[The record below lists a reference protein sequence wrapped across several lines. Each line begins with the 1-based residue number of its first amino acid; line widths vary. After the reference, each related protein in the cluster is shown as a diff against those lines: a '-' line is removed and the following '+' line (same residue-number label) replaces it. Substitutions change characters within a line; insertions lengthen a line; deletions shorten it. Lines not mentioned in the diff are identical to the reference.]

1 MAYQKTEWK
10 AGDLI
15 TAERLNNNED
25 QTEANAKAIE
35 DLQDVPAPT
44 NGNDGKSA
52 YQIWLDAGNTGDEAA
67 FLASLKGEAGAAGK
81 DGAPGK
87 DATGAAGVGI
97 KSIDFQTDAD
107 GKVTG
112 VTVTGTDGKPIT
124 ATVTATPAQA

>member
-15 TAERLNNNED
+15 TAERLKNNED

-44 NGNDGKSA
+44 
-52 YQIWLDAGNTGDEAA
+52 I
-67 FLASLKGEAGAAGK
+67 
-81 DGAPGK
+81 
-87 DATGAAGVGI
+87 GI